1 MKKITNCPAII
12 SEFFLQTKPFSQSHS
27 STFKMSAYL
36 DTITTTSP
44 EAISL
49 LEEIKRTNNK
59 RLWHQL
65 TKALRKFVILDEVQ
79 TYLVDFFNNFLKSVQ
94 SRINSFQYVEMVLF
108 VVRNMSNMDDA
119 LKCLD
124 DVNEQVS
131 SDKLAA
137 QLIKITKATIILENK
152 SDEMSLRTVRTIV
165 NELSPELEKEDGVN
179 AVHSR
184 FYEMAAHY
192 YSKQSNHASFYRNTL
207 RYLGCRELENNDSGA
222 DSNKF
227 ESSFEPVGFK
237 LCLAAL
243 LADNVYNFGELLQ
256 HGILEP
262 VRNGPN
268 KWIVELLEAFN
279 SGDINII
286 KGLSHVWE
294 NQADLSMHKDRLVEK
309 WMLSALMEAVF
320 SRASKDRVLPFSYIT
335 QRTGLENDKVEWLV
349 MRALAL
355 DLVKGSI
362 DQVEQ
367 TATLTWV
374 QPRVLDKNQISLM
387 AGRVNG
393 WVRDVESREKEIYTR
408 AQEIVQF

>member
-1 MKKITNCPAII
+1 
-12 SEFFLQTKPFSQSHS
+12 
-27 STFKMSAYL
+27 MSAYL
-36 DTITTTSP
+36 DSIKPVSP
-44 EAISL
+44 EAITL

-65 TKALRKFVILDEVQ
+65 TKALRKFVVLDE
-79 TYLVDFFNNFLKSVQ
+79 TRGYLVDFYNNFLKTIQ
-94 SRINSFQYVEMVLF
+94 SRVNAFQYVEMVLF
-108 VVRNMSNMDDA
+108 VVREMSSMDDA

-124 DVNEQVS
+124 DVNEKVS
-131 SDKLAA
+131 SDRLAA

-152 SDEMSLRTVRTIV
+152 SDEISLRKVRTIV
-165 NELSPELEKEDGVN
+165 NELTPELEKEDGVN

-192 YSKQSNHASFYRNTL
+192 YSKQSNHALFYRNTL
-207 RYLGCRELENNDSGA
+207 RYLGCRDAENQNNQEND
-222 DSNKF
+222 NKF
-227 ESSFEPVGFK
+227 DNSFEPVGFK

-320 SRASKDRVLPFSYIT
+320 SRSAKDRVLPFSYIS
-335 QRTGLENDKVEWLV
+335 QRTGLDNDKVEWLV

-355 DLVKGSI
+355 DLVKGKI

-374 QPRVLDKNQISLM
+374 QPRVLDKAQISMM
-387 AGRVNG
+387 AGRVNA
-393 WVRDVESREKEIYTR
+393 WVKDVEGREKEIFSR
-408 AQEIVQF
+408 AAEIVQF

>member
-1 MKKITNCPAII
+1 MICA
-12 SEFFLQTKPFSQSHS
+12 
-27 STFKMSAYL
+27 
-36 DTITTTSP
+36 TILHDSGAVNG
-44 EAISL
+44 ENADQG
-49 LEEIKRTNNK
+49 
-59 RLWHQL
+59 RL
-65 TKALRKFVILDEVQ
+65 
-79 TYLVDFFNNFLKSVQ
+79 SG
-94 SRINSFQYVEMVLF
+94 
-108 VVRNMSNMDDA
+108 DA

-124 DVNEQVS
+124 DVNEKVS
-131 SDKLAA
+131 SDRLAA

-152 SDEMSLRTVRTIV
+152 TDEMSLRKVRTIV
-165 NELSPELEKEDGVN
+165 NELTPELEKEDGVN

-192 YSKQSNHASFYRNTL
+192 YSKQSNHALFYRNTL
-207 RYLGCRELENNDSGA
+207 RYLGCREVEDNQEVNNTFD
-222 DSNKF
+222 N
-227 ESSFEPVGFK
+227 SFEPVGFK

-320 SRASKDRVLPFSYIT
+320 TRSAKDRVLPFSYIS
-335 QRTGLENDKVEWLV
+335 QRTGLDNDKVEWLV
-349 MRALAL
+349 MRGLAL
-355 DLVKGSI
+355 DLVKGKI
-362 DQVEQ
+362 DQVAQ

-374 QPRVLDKNQISLM
+374 QPRVLDRAQISMM

-393 WVRDVESREKEIYTR
+393 WVKDVEGREKEIFSR
-408 AQEIVQF
+408 AAEIVQF